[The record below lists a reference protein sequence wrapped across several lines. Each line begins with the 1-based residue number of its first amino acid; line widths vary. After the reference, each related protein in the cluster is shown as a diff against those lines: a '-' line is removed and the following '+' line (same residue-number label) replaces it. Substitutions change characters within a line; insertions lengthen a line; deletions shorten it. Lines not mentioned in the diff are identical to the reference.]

1 MLQAIPQSPENGQP
15 KADPVLGERIA
26 GGVAFDGRLWLRGLQ
41 GSIKRPSGGL
51 VSLSL
56 SDDSRVVHFEQGV
69 LDIEKLDGDLW
80 IMRCPKPQANEVV
93 LSIWKKGRFEDR
105 ATFSLS
111 RKEQALAL
119 VNGTSGPAVL
129 STRAI
134 RILSTDKRAWHV
146 TRLKGVLR
154 GGFQYTA
161 ALPLSRDSVYI
172 GFNSGEWGGG
182 LQRID
187 LQTGLITN
195 VERRDTKEL
204 CAGPLNS
211 DCDPV
216 TGAVSDSQNKEC
228 VLVAVG
234 LDHMMSH
241 GRILRVCGNDV
252 DVVFQ
257 KSYEADGFK
266 GPKLQMTKLQVTE
279 SFFGLVRGPG
289 KVFWSIT
296 PRAFYRFEADGS
308 ERDEFV
314 LPTPKPV
321 SGIYLS
327 RELPGVIVVSMDADW
342 AASLSGYT
350 PLLIPLEN

>member
-1 MLQAIPQSPENGQP
+1 MLQAIPQSPETGQP
-15 KADPVLGERIA
+15 KADAVLGERIA

-41 GSIKRPSGGL
+41 GSVKGSSGSL

-56 SDDSRVVHFEQGV
+56 SDDSRNVHFEQGV
-69 LDIEKLDGDLW
+69 LDIEKLDSDLW
-80 IMRCPKPQANEVV
+80 VMRCPKPHASEVV
-93 LSIWKKGRFEDR
+93 LSVWKKGRFEDR

-111 RKEQALAL
+111 RKEQPLAL
-119 VNGTSGPAVL
+119 LNSTSGPAVL

-134 RILSTDKRAWHV
+134 RILSTYKHGWHM

-161 ALPLSRDSVYI
+161 ALPLSRDAVYI

-216 TGAVSDSQNKEC
+216 TGAISDPQNKEC

-234 LDHMMSH
+234 LEHMMSD

-257 KSYEADGFK
+257 KSYEVDGFK
-266 GPKLQMTKLQVTE
+266 KGAKLRMTE
-279 SFFGLVRGPG
+279 AFFGLVRGPD
-289 KVFWSIT
+289 KAFWGIT

-308 ERDEFV
+308 EKDEFA
-314 LPTPKPV
+314 LPKPKPV

-327 RELPGVIVVSMDADW
+327 RELPGVIVVFTDANW
-342 AASLSGYT
+342 AVSLSGYT